1 MNIILLWIRSF
12 KLIDGSPCVVNVHVY
27 SFFLH
32 RVLVYLNYL
41 TCQSVLDVFFFCG
54 TDCMYGDKVLDC
66 RVAECPTYAAAGV
79 LDDCC
84 ETCRYYIVSTP
95 TPRANSTALPSKK
108 KFNSW
113 HHGIHVITSLFG
125 LVHWLHC
132 YRTCE
137 HSQKVHCVGKMVLWI
152 VFVVSVG
159 DTCCGRWWRWPVAYR
174 HYHCCLLL
182 LSQKSKR
189 KGWIKIST
197 WCGKDIMIFSYF
209 L

>member
-1 MNIILLWIRSF
+1 M
-12 KLIDGSPCVVNVHVY
+12 V
-27 SFFLH
+27 
-32 RVLVYLNYL
+32 
-41 TCQSVLDVFFFCG
+41 FFCG

-108 KFNSW
+108 NS
-113 HHGIHVITSLFG
+113 IHDTMEFMSLLHCLVLFIDFIVTG
-125 LVHWLHC
+125 LV
-132 YRTCE
+132 
-137 HSQKVHCVGKMVLWI
+137 SI
-152 VFVVSVG
+152 VRKFIAWVRWFSELFFVVSVG

-189 KGWIKIST
+189 KG
-197 WCGKDIMIFSYF
+197 
-209 L
+209 

>member
-1 MNIILLWIRSF
+1 MF
-12 KLIDGSPCVVNVHVY
+12 
-27 SFFLH
+27 
-32 RVLVYLNYL
+32 
-41 TCQSVLDVFFFCG
+41 FFFCG

-84 ETCRYYIVSTP
+84 ETCRYYRYIVSTP

>member
-1 MNIILLWIRSF
+1 M
-12 KLIDGSPCVVNVHVY
+12 
-27 SFFLH
+27 
-32 RVLVYLNYL
+32 
-41 TCQSVLDVFFFCG
+41 FFFFAVQTVCMG
-54 TDCMYGDKVLDC
+54 TRCWTVGS
-66 RVAECPTYAAAGV
+66 RSAP
-79 LDDCC
+79 
-84 ETCRYYIVSTP
+84 P
-95 TPRANSTALPSKK
+95 TPRRGCWTTAVRPVGTTSCPPRPPAPTVLLCQVRKIH
-108 KFNSW
+108 SW

-132 YRTCE
+132 FRTCE